1 VRVIAPP
8 TQSCKFSHMSAFLH
22 AKRPA
27 PPAAAMQGGSIS
39 PDVALPELP
48 PDDESESGSD
58 VDLDEAAPVAA
69 AHRPILNAAPH
80 AKSDR

>member
-1 VRVIAPP
+1 
-8 TQSCKFSHMSAFLH
+8 MSAFLH
-22 AKRPA
+22 AKRLA

-39 PDVALPELP
+39 PDVPLPELP

-69 AHRPILNAAPH
+69 AHRPTLNAAPH
-80 AKSDR
+80 AKGGR